1 MALVLCVALAGT
13 AQASFINYSSRE
25 INVKIVY
32 YGSTAT
38 TAAHDNL
45 TYVYNK
51 TNPDAKGKL
60 IQLATDQGDSTLFFD
75 FLPLSLGEI
84 RGFKTRFHL
93 YTVVTAKGY
102 SASRAL
108 ILKGVDG
115 IVFIADADPASAKV
129 NLASLAE
136 MKKILKKQGY
146 DYATMPI
153 VFQLVGTAK
162 PGAVSVADLTKSL
175 AIGDR
180 PVFEADAT
188 TGVGVFDTLKAI
200 AKLVLMELK
209 KGADDSDPIAKP
221 LKGTA
226 VKPAPTKAAPAKA
239 APAKAAH

>member
-1 MALVLCVALAGT
+1 MRILGLVLLFTVALVGS

-38 TAAHDNL
+38 TAATDNL

-51 TNPDAKGKL
+51 TNPEAKGKM
-60 IQLATDQGDSTLFFD
+60 IRLATDTGDSTLFFD
-75 FLPLSLGEI
+75 FLPLNLGEI

-108 ILKGVDG
+108 ILKGADG
-115 IVFIADADPASAKV
+115 IVFIADAAPASAKV
-129 NLASLAE
+129 NADSLAE
-136 MKKILKKQGY
+136 LKKLLKKQGY
-146 DYATMPI
+146 DYDKMLI
-153 VFQLVGTAK
+153 VFQLVGTTK
-162 PGAVSVADLTKSL
+162 KGAVSAADLIESL
-175 AIGDR
+175 GIGDR
-180 PVFEADAT
+180 PVFEADPT
-188 TGVGVFDTLKAI
+188 TGVGVFDTLKSV

-209 KGADDSDPIAKP
+209 KGADDADKVPAK
-221 LKGTA
+221 
-226 VKPAPTKAAPAKA
+226 PAKA